1 METGT
6 ILAIIGG
13 LGGATGISTLLVTIF
28 QRKKYKAEAETIEAA
43 NQTTLIHNQQ
53 EEMTYVTNQLIRLQ
67 EMYKSDMEELR
78 EANKRL
84 QRKVD
89 GLNKKLMTLMN
100 WIVVDNHKYQTWLEE
115 RLKEYDPDIVFQ
127 EHMPPPDVFAEDDD
141 DDEPSTNV

>member
-6 ILAIIGG
+6 FLAIIGG

-28 QRKKYKAEAETIEAA
+28 QRRKYKAEAETIDAA
-43 NQTTLIHNQQ
+43 NQTTIIHNQQ
-53 EEMTYVTNQLIRLQ
+53 EEMTYVTNQLIHLQ
-67 EMYKSDMEELR
+67 EMYKTDMEELR

-127 EHMPPPDVFAEDDD
+127 EHMPPPDVFDEDDD